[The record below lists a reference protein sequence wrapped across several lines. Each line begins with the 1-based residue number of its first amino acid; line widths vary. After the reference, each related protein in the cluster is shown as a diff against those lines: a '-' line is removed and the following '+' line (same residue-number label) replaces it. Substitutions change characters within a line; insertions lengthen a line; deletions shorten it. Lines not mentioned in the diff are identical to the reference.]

1 MLSKIIKNS
10 KFIKLFLLF
19 SFIVSWL
26 SISTSYNDLL
36 IFNDKSN
43 LNLKT
48 LLNFF
53 RHGLV
58 YFCLFFLTMCSII
71 LYKKIA
77 FKNYQIFYFF
87 AAYFLS
93 QIPGLFISDNSFE
106 NISFIVSALTII
118 LTLFLINNFF
128 DFKEKKN
135 ILIISFAIL
144 IIVFLVTF
152 IPLFW
157 KFLNGGN
164 IFYGFYKSSDFFL
177 DKISPR
183 SSGLARTALILLLF
197 IEIFEINFQK
207 YSNKLIFL
215 KIIFLSLI
223 LLFQSRTII
232 FLALIVLLMLFF
244 HKNKISIKNISR
256 YSLVYFILPI
266 FLFFFLSTI
275 NSHLKQKN
283 KSLNGI
289 NNSYLNHISSED
301 LKIFRSIP
309 KNDVSS
315 GRFKDWNKIYNKI
328 SDKNTEIKYLY
339 FGYGSQGD
347 RFLINQSASN
357 GLIYALVSSGI
368 LGLILYVI
376 FSILVGIKSIKL
388 LLYSYKND
396 NENFLYCLI
405 LMVLALRSIL
415 ETSYAVFSIDLILFL
430 IALSFI
436 NHTKINIKDIRT
448 KYIK

>member
-19 SFIVSWL
+19 SFIISWL

-48 LLNFF
+48 LINFF

-58 YFCLFFLTMCSII
+58 YFCLFFLTICSII
-71 LYKKIA
+71 MYEKIA
-77 FKNYQIFYFF
+77 FKNYQIFNFF
-87 AAYFLS
+87 AAYFLI
-93 QIPGLFISDNSFE
+93 QIPGLFFSDNSFE

-128 DFKEKKN
+128 DFKEKKI
-135 ILIISFAIL
+135 ILIISFVIL
-144 IIVFLVTF
+144 IIVFLITF

-157 KFLNGGN
+157 KFLNGGS
-164 IFYGFYKSSDFFL
+164 IFYGVHTNSIVFL
-177 DKISPR
+177 DKYSPR

-197 IEIFEINFQK
+197 IEIFEINLKK
-207 YSNKLIFL
+207 YSNKLIFI
-215 KIIFLSLI
+215 KIIFLSFI

-232 FLALIVLLMLFF
+232 FLTLIVLLMLFF
-244 HKNKISIKNISR
+244 HKNTISIKNILR
-256 YSLVYFILPI
+256 YILVYFILPML
-266 FLFFFLSTI
+266 LFIFLSTI
-275 NSHLKQKN
+275 NSHLKK
-283 KSLNGI
+283 KKEFLNE

-315 GRFKDWNKIYNKI
+315 GRFKDWKKIYNYHSGMI
-328 SDKNTEIKYLY
+328 NAEIKYLY

-368 LGLILYVI
+368 LGLILYAT

-436 NHTKINIKDIRT
+436 NHFKINFKDIRT